1 MSHDAKHGLLTA
13 GDRAFFRAPETCAR
27 QISDRPDRH
36 PVAGDAGPCAW
47 KAALNAFDLA
57 FDGRP
62 STSVAELMAQALV
75 LADENAVFP
84 IRLGKTAHP
93 VKAQRPLFAA
103 W

>member
-1 MSHDAKHGLLTA
+1 MLFLRSRKLALGKCRTA
-13 GDRAFFRAPETCAR
+13 LIDTP
-27 QISDRPDRH
+27 SP
-36 PVAGDAGPCAW
+36 DAGPCAW